1 MKSNIKRFAVLGA
14 TSVALAMAGA
24 AYADKPGNNGG
35 GNGGCGV
42 GQTTNGCGG
51 GTPAGGNGYG
61 VGVGVGVGVGI
72 GQGGAGGAG
81 GQGGQGGQGGR
92 GGEGGSVWGSG
103 NSSNVNSNKQGQM
116 QGQQQGQAQ
125 SSKNSNRNDNRS
137 SATGGNASNSGNNSN
152 QAVTVQGD
160 NYEANRIPVATAY
173 APNIAPTAVCM
184 GTSSAGAQGVT
195 FGISVGTSWTDDNCM
210 LLEQVRTVASVI
222 GDKEIAA
229 EMMCDVKS
237 YAAARA
243 RAGKPCGSSTVASAQ
258 APQQTAAVAPQSMGD
273 AHQPKYAPAAAQTP
287 VVVSPV
293 PPRVERFRV
302 TTAGLV
308 PAN

>member
-1 MKSNIKRFAVLGA
+1 MKSNIKRFALLA
-14 TSVALAMAGA
+14 ALALAAGT

-42 GQTTNGCGG
+42 GQSTNGCGG
-51 GTPAGGNGYG
+51 GTATGGAGGNGYG
-61 VGVGVGVGVGI
+61 GVGVGVGVGI
-72 GQGGAGGAG
+72 GQGGAGGA
-81 GQGGQGGQGGR
+81 GGQGGR

-137 SATGGNASNSGNNSN
+137 SATGGNASNSGNNSS

-243 RAGKPCGSSTVASAQ
+243 RAGKPCGSSTVAAVQ

-273 AHQPKYAPAAAQTP
+273 THQPKYAPVPAQTP